1 MDCPAWL
8 RATHGFARRFGK
20 GALRMILFVRRHL
33 TYANVVATLALV
45 FAMGGTAIAAGHYLI
60 TSTSQISPKVLK
72 ALEVKVAAGVH
83 AGPAGKEGAAG
94 PAGAAGKAGESG
106 AKGEIGSTGETGP
119 KGDQGVKGEQG
130 IQGIKGEQG
139 LSTLS
144 AAEQKKLTE
153 ILPYVQLVASGVDGK
168 PTIQFVGANVQ
179 IVDGSGETKSVNGTG
194 NLVIGYDETPGVQT
208 GSHNIL
214 LGGGGQGDEGYGSLI
229 GGAGN
234 TETST
239 APFSLLFG
247 QGNTASGIGSTVTG
261 GFNNLAEGKD
271 SSVSGGE
278 EDKAGGEYAAVS
290 GGAANS
296 AEGLAAST
304 QGGRVNDAAGPYS
317 SVAGGHEQGEG
328 TEYGFLP

>member
-1 MDCPAWL
+1 MSV
-8 RATHGFARRFGK
+8 
-20 GALRMILFVRRHL
+20 FVRRHL

-72 ALEVKVAAGVH
+72 ALEAKVAAGIHV
-83 AGPAGKEGAAG
+83 GPAGKEGAAG
-94 PAGAAGKAGESG
+94 AAGKEGPTGKEGPVGPVGTGKQGEPG
-106 AKGEIGSTGETGP
+106 EKGE
-119 KGDQGVKGEQG
+119 QGVKGEQG
-130 IQGIKGEQG
+130 IEGRPGAKGEQG

-153 ILPYVQLVASGVDGK
+153 ILPYVQLVAAGVDGK
-168 PTIQFVGANVQ
+168 PTIQFTGANVQ
-179 IVDGSGETKSVNGTG
+179 IVNGSGETEEANGTG
-194 NLVIGYDETPGVQT
+194 NLVIGYDEAPGIQT

-214 LGGGGQGDEGYGSLI
+214 LGGSEQTDESFGSLI
-229 GGAGN
+229 GGENNTDKSSSPFSVLFGAGN
-234 TETST
+234 VTSGAHSSVTGGEGST
-239 APFSLLFG
+239 AFG
-247 QGNTASGIGSTVTG
+247 KGAAVTG

-278 EDKAGGEYAAVS
+278 EDKAGGEYASVS

-296 AEGLAAST
+296 AEGSAASV
-304 QGGRVNDAAGPYS
+304 QGGGVNDAAVPYS
-317 SVAGGHEQGEG
+317 SVGGGNKQAEI